1 LANPI
6 NHINPIQKK
15 TAVRSTAASMSR
27 PKDSHKKVD
36 VSRPAT
42 PLQQNP
48 FAMLGELDALKNIPA
63 PPAPEPEPE
72 KEAAS
77 CSRGMTP
84 REPGQQVA
92 RATKKPAIA
101 KNSRGRLVLRRETKD
116 RGGKV
121 VVVVSGF
128 AGLPGA
134 NSVMI
139 ANLARELKGK
149 LGCGGSFDR
158 QEIVLQ
164 GDRCAAVNAL
174 LEELGF
180 RVDGV
185 KA

>member
-1 LANPI
+1 
-6 NHINPIQKK
+6 
-15 TAVRSTAASMSR
+15 MSR
-27 PKDSHKKVD
+27 PKESHKKMD

-42 PLQQNP
+42 PLQHNP

-63 PPAPEPEPE
+63 IPEPEPE
-72 KEAAS
+72 EP
-77 CSRGMTP
+77 SRAP
-84 REPGQQVA
+84 DPGRTA
-92 RATKKPAIA
+92 KAPKPVIP
-101 KNSRGRLVLRRETKD
+101 KNSRGRLILRREKKD

-121 VVVVSGF
+121 VVVISGF
-128 AGLPGA
+128 TGLPGA

-139 ANLARELKGK
+139 ANLAKELKGK

>member
-1 LANPI
+1 
-6 NHINPIQKK
+6 
-15 TAVRSTAASMSR
+15 MSR
-27 PKDSHKKVD
+27 PKDSRNKVE
-36 VSRPAT
+36 VSRPAA
-42 PLQQNP
+42 PLQHNP
-48 FAMLGELDALKNIPA
+48 FALLGEIDALKDLPA
-63 PPAPEPEPE
+63 PPEPQPA
-72 KEAAS
+72 K
-77 CSRGMTP
+77 P
-84 REPGQQVA
+84 VA
-92 RATKKPAIA
+92 ESTRPAKPPKPVYA

-128 AGLPGA
+128 AELPGA
-134 NSVMI
+134 NAVMI
-139 ANLARELKGK
+139 ANLAKELKGK

-164 GDRCAAVNAL
+164 GDRAAAVNAL

>member
-1 LANPI
+1 
-6 NHINPIQKK
+6 
-15 TAVRSTAASMSR
+15 MSR
-27 PKDSHKKVD
+27 PKESHKKVD
-36 VSRPAT
+36 VSRPGA
-42 PLQQNP
+42 PLQHNP
-48 FAMLGELDALKNIPA
+48 FTVLGELDALKNISA
-63 PPAPEPEPE
+63 ALEPE
-72 KEAAS
+72 KSARES
-77 CSRGMTP
+77 
-84 REPGQQVA
+84 EPGKVVKA
-92 RATKKPAIA
+92 PKPAIP
-101 KNSRGRLVLRRETKD
+101 KNSRGRLILRREKKD

-128 AGLPGA
+128 GELAGA

-164 GDRCAAVNAL
+164 GDRCAAVCSL

-185 KA
+185 KE

>member
-1 LANPI
+1 
-6 NHINPIQKK
+6 
-15 TAVRSTAASMSR
+15 MSR
-27 PKDSHKKVD
+27 SKESHKKVD

-42 PLQQNP
+42 PLQHNP
-48 FAMLGELDALKNIPA
+48 FAMLGELDVLKNIPA
-63 PPAPEPEPE
+63 PELEPE
-72 KEAAS
+72 KP
-77 CSRGMTP
+77 P
-84 REPGQQVA
+84 RAPDPVKKA
-92 RATKKPAIA
+92 KAPKPAIA

-164 GDRCAAVNAL
+164 GDRCAAVNVL

-180 RVDGV
+180 RVDGI
-185 KA
+185 KS

>member
-1 LANPI
+1 
-6 NHINPIQKK
+6 
-15 TAVRSTAASMSR
+15 MSR

-36 VSRPAT
+36 VSRPAA
-42 PLQQNP
+42 PLQHNP
-48 FAMLGELDALKNIPA
+48 FAMLGELDALKNLT
-63 PPAPEPEPE
+63 PEPEPE
-72 KEAAS
+72 KPA
-77 CSRGMTP
+77 RVP
-84 REPGQQVA
+84 EP
-92 RATKKPAIA
+92 TKTVKAPKPVIP
-101 KNSRGRLVLRRETKD
+101 KNSRGRLILRRETKD

-128 AGLPGA
+128 AELPGA

-139 ANLARELKGK
+139 ANLAKELKGK

>member
-1 LANPI
+1 
-6 NHINPIQKK
+6 
-15 TAVRSTAASMSR
+15 MSR
-27 PKDSHKKVD
+27 PKDSHKKMD
-36 VSRPAT
+36 VSRPAS
-42 PLQQNP
+42 PLQHNP
-48 FAMLGELDALKNIPA
+48 FAVLGELDALKNL
-63 PPAPEPEPE
+63 APEPEPKPE
-72 KEAAS
+72 KLPQKSEVATSGGKGALPQK
-77 CSRGMTP
+77 TKAPKPVIP
-84 REPGQQVA
+84 R
-92 RATKKPAIA
+92 
-101 KNSRGRLVLRRETKD
+101 NSRGRLILRREKKD

-128 AGLPGA
+128 AELPGA

-139 ANLARELKGK
+139 ADLARELKGK

-185 KA
+185 KS

>member
-1 LANPI
+1 
-6 NHINPIQKK
+6 
-15 TAVRSTAASMSR
+15 MSR

-36 VSRPAT
+36 VSRPAA
-42 PLQQNP
+42 PLQHNP
-48 FAMLGELDALKNIPA
+48 FAVLGELDALKNIPA
-63 PPAPEPEPE
+63 APEPEPE
-72 KEAAS
+72 KP
-77 CSRGMTP
+77 P
-84 REPGQQVA
+84 RSPEPVKTA
-92 RATKKPAIA
+92 KAPRPPVP
-101 KNSRGRLVLRRETKD
+101 KNSRGRLVLRREKKD

-158 QEIVLQ
+158 HEIVLQ

>member
-1 LANPI
+1 
-6 NHINPIQKK
+6 
-15 TAVRSTAASMSR
+15 MSR
-27 PKDSHKKVD
+27 PKESHKKVD
-36 VSRPAT
+36 VSRPAA

-48 FAMLGELDALKNIPA
+48 FALLGELDALKNLVA
-63 PPAPEPEPE
+63 EPEPE
-72 KEAAS
+72 KEQGAAS
-77 CSRGMTP
+77 CALRA
-84 REPGQQVA
+84 PGQHRLA
-92 RATKKPAIA
+92 CRSRATQTRAPKPTVA

-128 AGLPGA
+128 AELPGS

-139 ANLARELKGK
+139 ANLAKELKGK

-185 KA
+185 KV